1 VTNTN
6 RKGPRGEEGLKVS
19 RRVVLKGVGGAIL
32 GLPFLE
38 GLLPREAKAANT
50 VQPFAIFFRQACGVA
65 CKQDTTEIGAETEKF
80 WPIALGDL
88 SPANLKGR
96 ALEEL
101 LDHAARLLV
110 VKNVAKASF
119 DYGDGHAN
127 GALQG
132 LTARGPTVNG
142 AAGASE
148 ASGESLDHRIGN
160 DLHEAG
166 HDSLFLYAGDNG
178 GWLGGPC
185 ISYRASGVRRAALA
199 NPWTAYQQIMGGAGL
214 APEEAARVAKRQKS
228 VNDLVRSQM
237 QSLLSSPALSQSDRT
252 RLELHRDSI
261 RDLEVTL
268 ACRMAADQEQILQ
281 TGSASYQERSKGD
294 VIIAT
299 AKLHMDVAALAVA
312 CGYTR
317 SVAIQ
322 VGNGNDGSTLYPNTD
337 GKLMADNYH
346 YISHR
351 RQSHDSSGTII
362 PNSDMLHSTID
373 RHFAKMFKYLL
384 DKLTAYDLPDG
395 KKLLDHGLAIWHNDN
410 GNGPGHSPVATPF
423 IIGGSANG
431 YLKQGISVDVGG
443 SYSKANL
450 NQMLNTIGAAVGV
463 KNAAGGPL
471 DDFGD
476 ATKFTAKGG
485 FSQLL
490 A

>member
-1 VTNTN
+1 VTKTN
-6 RKGPRGEEGLKVS
+6 KKGSRDEGKPRIS

-38 GLLPREAKAANT
+38 GVLPRDAKAADT
-50 VQPFAIFFRQACGVA
+50 VPPFAVFFRQACGVA
-65 CKQDTTEIGAETEKF
+65 CAQTTTEIGAETEKY
-80 WPIALGDL
+80 WPIAMGDL
-88 SPANLKGR
+88 SAANLKGR

-101 LDHAARLLV
+101 IAHAPRLLV
-110 VKNVAKASF
+110 VKNVAKDSF

-132 LTARGPTVNG
+132 LTARGPTVTG

-148 ASGESLDHRIGN
+148 ASGESLDHRIGA
-160 DLHEAG
+160 DLNEAG
-166 HDSLFLYAGDNG
+166 HDSLFLYAGDPG

-185 ISYRASGVRRAALA
+185 ISYRSSAVRRAALA
-199 NPWTAYQQIMGGAGL
+199 NPWSAYQQIVGGAAL
-214 APEEAARVAKRQKS
+214 APEEATRIAKREKS
-228 VNDLVRSQM
+228 VNDLVKSQM
-237 QSLLSSPALSQSDRT
+237 DALLASTSLSKGDRT

-268 ACRMAADQEQILQ
+268 ACRMATDQEQILQ
-281 TGSASYQERSKGD
+281 AGVASYKEAKKGD

-299 AKLHMDVAALAVA
+299 AKPHMNVAALAVA

-337 GKLMADNYH
+337 GTLMGDNYH

-362 PNSDMLHSTID
+362 PNSDLLHSTID

-384 DKLTAYDLPDG
+384 DQLTAYDLPDG
-395 KKLLDHGLAIWHNDN
+395 KKLLDHGLAVWHNDN

-443 SYSKANL
+443 AYGKPNL
-450 NQMLNTIGAAVGV
+450 NKMLNTIGAAVGV
-463 KNAAGGPL
+463 KNAAGAPL

-476 ATKFTAKGG
+476 PKYAKGPLT
-485 FSQLL
+485 QLL